1 MRAIF
6 LTGQYALWTVLFS
19 HRLLRNE
26 NLGLSVLH
34 HQFNVDTFNGE
45 RIPNIRC
52 TALCLACLIRQST
65 HSVRGIIYD
74 VRVCTIAAARQQD
87 GNDRNCC

>member
-45 RIPNIRC
+45 SIPNIRLYSPVSRMPH
-52 TALCLACLIRQST
+52 TA
-65 HSVRGIIYD
+65 IYPLS
-74 VRVCTIAAARQQD
+74 Q
-87 GNDRNCC
+87 GNNL